1 MYGTEAIQAY
11 NNVRMPKGEIKKS
24 KVKKKFGL
32 LSRNEVTSKK
42 EKILSPEESIS
53 SMVDKLRKARQ
64 GLK

>member
-11 NNVRMPKGEIKKS
+11 NNIRMPKVEIKKS

-32 LSRNEVTSKK
+32 LSRNEVASKK

-53 SMVDKLRKARQ
+53 NMVDKLRKARQ

>member
-11 NNVRMPKGEIKKS
+11 NNIRMPKAEIKKS

-53 SMVDKLRKARQ
+53 NMVDKLRKARQ

>member
-24 KVKKKFGL
+24 KSNKKFGL
-32 LSRNEVTSKK
+32 LSRNEVTNKK
-42 EKILSPEESIS
+42 EPKLSPEELIS